1 MVWSEPKEVNN
12 MEEKKN
18 EIDTLIPRKILVPIE
33 DKEPELTRPSMS
45 MKSNNHTPEQN
56 NFVSS
61 NKNNEFQNKFNN
73 FMKEFSSND
82 YSKNFSK
89 MTFKKDA
96 TMNTQPQ
103 QPQKLEN
110 EKKSTESTSKG
121 NAKPNPQNTK
131 FFRFPNQEI
140 PVGGSSQLVHWKNPV
155 LHEVIPVQGSES
167 QYVRFANWHLNG
179 AKVWIGTSATN
190 ATQEVGLNPATG
202 VTGLIPLAIQELAQ
216 LTESA
221 RRLSPNKLDAEQR
234 EFQFGIVC
242 VLGGQDHAALLRQT
256 KLHNMTNQYTKA
268 FRAAGVPNA
277 SLKAS
282 LYNDNG
288 KLIAFE
294 VDLGNATKYGTGR
307 HLLFLHPAN
316 DIGGGKSDESLT
328 DGRLSFQASSLG
340 REFEWW
346 KAALEFGN
354 GRIGSI
360 ETTLGGTARLGRYA
374 LLAARIPRTLFAKDA
389 TEILNVDRADWVTE
403 NIQSQVQEYRAN
415 YATTLL
421 RTAWGKAGTRF
432 HDIPV
437 TLVDRFNDTMRMVHR
452 TRSSIALMR
461 ELFLG
466 HPDMDLLRG
475 DISDERIAISREQA
489 ITESDYMT
497 IHDTVKDPKGPWQ
510 QRRRI
515 RMSTSIEISRGKL
528 LSMARAENP
537 QTALDDAEIILEGVR
552 GLATSKEG
560 ALPSGGFIV
569 IDALVPNQLLES
581 GTGFTQQSVNRAI
594 ELLGKGLESKGAEK
608 ILINL
613 YKVPAEF
620 SDGDSAITVQ
630 VTEDQPGTNVLMVS
644 TEEVKT
650 HEKRTILQNPN
661 LDSITDTTVSQVFGF
676 GRLLGRMVTA
686 HLDSGY
692 HHCVDDGELILA
704 FHRHYYGGNF
714 GNRPD
719 ILPGGNDRK
728 RKKEEKK

>member
-1 MVWSEPKEVNN
+1 
-12 MEEKKN
+12 
-18 EIDTLIPRKILVPIE
+18 
-33 DKEPELTRPSMS
+33 
-45 MKSNNHTPEQN
+45 
-56 NFVSS
+56 
-61 NKNNEFQNKFNN
+61 
-73 FMKEFSSND
+73 
-82 YSKNFSK
+82 
-89 MTFKKDA
+89 
-96 TMNTQPQ
+96 
-103 QPQKLEN
+103 
-110 EKKSTESTSKG
+110 
-121 NAKPNPQNTK
+121 
-131 FFRFPNQEI
+131 
-140 PVGGSSQLVHWKNPV
+140 
-155 LHEVIPVQGSES
+155 
-167 QYVRFANWHLNG
+167 
-179 AKVWIGTSATN
+179 
-190 ATQEVGLNPATG
+190 
-202 VTGLIPLAIQELAQ
+202 
-216 LTESA
+216 
-221 RRLSPNKLDAEQR
+221 
-234 EFQFGIVC
+234 
-242 VLGGQDHAALLRQT
+242 
-256 KLHNMTNQYTKA
+256 
-268 FRAAGVPNA
+268 
-277 SLKAS
+277 
-282 LYNDNG
+282 
-288 KLIAFE
+288 
-294 VDLGNATKYGTGR
+294 
-307 HLLFLHPAN
+307 
-316 DIGGGKSDESLT
+316 
-328 DGRLSFQASSLG
+328 
-340 REFEWW
+340 
-346 KAALEFGN
+346 
-354 GRIGSI
+354 
-360 ETTLGGTARLGRYA
+360 
-374 LLAARIPRTLFAKDA
+374 
-389 TEILNVDRADWVTE
+389 
-403 NIQSQVQEYRAN
+403 
-415 YATTLL
+415 
-421 RTAWGKAGTRF
+421 
-432 HDIPV
+432 
-437 TLVDRFNDTMRMVHR
+437 
-452 TRSSIALMR
+452 
-461 ELFLG
+461 
-466 HPDMDLLRG
+466 
-475 DISDERIAISREQA
+475 IAISREQA

-692 HHCVDDGELILA
+692 HHCVEDGELILA